1 MGRQKNTHARS
12 VSFISEKKIT
22 YLDVDHIAGIFLH
35 FKLNLT
41 SPKVDSI
48 KSKYGM
54 AFMVWL
60 RVIRLLFRTGRLV
73 DLARAMLH

>member
-1 MGRQKNTHARS
+1 MLAQ
-12 VSFISEKKIT
+12 FLLYLKKIT